1 MQPHA
6 DVHTIMFI
14 LFAARWYTHRT
25 IVCDYGIR
33 LFTCKEE
40 KKKKKKTF
48 RVRTAPLRDNIILYA
63 DGTTYTIMPSDKF
76 KY

>member
-6 DVHTIMFI
+6 DVHTILFI

-33 LFTCKEE
+33 LFTCNE
-40 KKKKKKTF
+40 KQNKKTF
-48 RVRTAPLRDNIILYA
+48 VCAPLRDNIILYA
-63 DGTTYTIMPSDKF
+63 DGTTYTIMLSDKF

>member
-40 KKKKKKTF
+40 KKEKKKRF
-48 RVRTAPLRDNIILYA
+48 VCAPLRDNIILYA
-63 DGTTYTIMPSDKF
+63 DRTTYTMMPSDKF